1 MVRLSIRIDLE
12 PGGRIGPGKVAL
24 LEQIAATGSISAA
37 GRAMRMSYRRAWL
50 LVEALNGLFREPV
63 VATQTGGSH
72 GGGAVL
78 TPFGRELVAFY
89 RAFEREAHELAAT
102 RLVALEA
109 AAADQPPD
117 DGPTRRADRPSS
129 SSTP

>member
-1 MVRLSIRIDLE
+1 MARLSIRIDLG

-72 GGGAVL
+72 GGGAAL
-78 TPFGRELVAFY
+78 TPFGRELVAAY
-89 RAFEREAHELAAT
+89 RAVEREAHELAAA
-102 RLVALEA
+102 RLAALEA
-109 AAADQPPD
+109 AAAA
-117 DGPTRRADRPSS
+117 GPAEPSPS
-129 SSTP
+129 RS

>member
-1 MVRLSIRIDLE
+1 MARLSIRIDLA

-72 GGGAVL
+72 GGGAAL
-78 TPFGRELVAFY
+78 TPFGRELVAAY
-89 RAFEREAHELAAT
+89 RAVEREAHELAAT
-102 RLVALEA
+102 RLAALEA
-109 AAADQPPD
+109 AAAADTPAPG
-117 DGPTRRADRPSS
+117 GPSPS
-129 SSTP
+129 